1 MEALTPKL
9 KSNKAS
15 GSITLPFV
23 RLIFWGVIDAKP
35 VFYML
40 SEATDAE
47 LIHRYVTQG
56 DQRAFEQLMGLYYD
70 STYRRFLR
78 RCRNQE
84 DAADLTQQLWI
95 NMVTRLENYQDE
107 GKFAAFLT
115 RSASNLLTDYW
126 RHKGVVNNVMVEHD
140 SDADLPLMDRLIDT
154 APDPLENIQI
164 YDEVDTLTRELIPA
178 LPCEQRLAWLLRHE
192 SEFWEEKQ
200 PLRWDHLAELNG
212 IDEQAAWQRFEDLR
226 NKLLAQTR
234 PEAPQLNLKD
244 DCEQALVFLVWTQAQ
259 RPSKKQEFTWDY
271 LAGLLGITA
280 NALKLRYK
288 KALSNLREGLS
299 NCGDS

>member
-1 MEALTPKL
+1 MCALLPIL
-9 KSNKAS
+9 QSNKAS
-15 GSITLPFV
+15 GSISLPSV
-23 RLIFWGVIDAKP
+23 RLIFGGVINASP
-35 VFYML
+35 VFFML
-40 SEATDAE
+40 SDATDAE
-47 LIHRYVTQG
+47 LIRRYVKQG
-56 DQRAFEQLMGLYYD
+56 DQQAFEQLMGLYYD

-84 DAADLTQQLWI
+84 DAADLTQKLWI
-95 NMVTRLENYQDE
+95 NMVAKLENYRDE
-107 GKFAAFLT
+107 GKFTAFLT

-126 RHKGVVNNVMVEHD
+126 RHKSVVNSVMVEHD
-140 SDADLPLMDRLIDT
+140 DADLPLLDRLADA

-164 YDEVDTLTRELIPA
+164 HDEVSTLTLELIPA
-178 LPCEQRLAWLLRHE
+178 LPCDQRLAWLLRHE

-234 PEAPQLNLKD
+234 PDAPQLNLKD
-244 DCEQALVFLVWTQAQ
+244 DCEQALIFLVWTQAQ

-271 LAGLLGITA
+271 LAGLLGVTA

-288 KALSNLREGLS
+288 KALSNLRDGLS
-299 NCGDS
+299 SCEDSK